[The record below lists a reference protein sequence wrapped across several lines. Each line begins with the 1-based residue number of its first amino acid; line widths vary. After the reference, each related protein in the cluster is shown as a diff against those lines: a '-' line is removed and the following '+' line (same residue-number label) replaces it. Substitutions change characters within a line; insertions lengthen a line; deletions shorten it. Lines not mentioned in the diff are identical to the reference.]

1 MKRRRAWGSL
11 NRLFEHVIDW
21 GFLALRAGWRPLI
34 SKVRDMVRTLPRRR
48 LEYIVMAVYL
58 DSPFPAP
65 PDRENIEVRPF
76 LPSDLHFVRR
86 EHLPSEAAMC
96 GRRLAAGQE
105 GLTAVLDGEPA
116 GYAWLCRNDALERVD
131 LPMKSDEVMFTDAF
145 TAPRFRGRG
154 VNTSLACA
162 SLRRARQLGCS
173 RLIGY
178 IEAGNGASLNV
189 WLGKMGGRVF
199 QRLEF
204 ERIWTRRRTQRIE
217 IRTAGPPG
225 GKT

>member
-1 MKRRRAWGSL
+1 MV
-11 NRLFEHVIDW
+11 EHVIDW
-21 GFLALRAGWRPLI
+21 GFLARRDGCRPLI
-34 SKVRDMVRTLPRRR
+34 SKVRDVVRTLPRRR
-48 LEYIVMAVYL
+48 LEYIVMGVPL
-58 DSPFPAP
+58 DSSFSAPARP
-65 PDRENIEVRPF
+65 ENIEIRPF
-76 LPSDLHFVRR
+76 IPSDLDFVRR

-96 GRRLAAGQE
+96 GRRLAVGQE
-105 GLTAVLDGEPA
+105 GLTAVLESEPA

-131 LPMKSDEVMFTDAF
+131 LPVKSDEVMFTDAF

-154 VNTSLACA
+154 VNTSLALA
-162 SLRRARQLGCS
+162 SLQRARKLGCS

-178 IEAGNGASLNV
+178 IEAGNGASLYV

-204 ERIWTRRRTQRIE
+204 ERIWARRRTRRIE
-217 IRTAGPPG
+217 IRTAEPSG

>member
-1 MKRRRAWGSL
+1 VV
-11 NRLFEHVIDW
+11 EHVIDW
-21 GFLALRAGWRPLI
+21 GFLARRAGWRPLI
-34 SKVRDMVRTLPRRR
+34 FKVRDVVRTLPRRR
-48 LEYIVMAVYL
+48 LRYIVMGVAL
-58 DSPFPAP
+58 DSPFPVSAGL
-65 PDRENIEVRPF
+65 ENIEVRPF
-76 LPSDLHFVRR
+76 IPSDLHFVRR

-96 GRRLAAGQE
+96 ARRLAAGQE

-131 LPMKSDEVMFTDAF
+131 LPMTSDEVMFTDAF

-154 VNTSLACA
+154 VNTSLALA
-162 SLRRARQLGCS
+162 SLRWARELRYS

-204 ERIWTRRRTQRIE
+204 ERVWARRRTRRIE